1 MSCSVISAKAAA
13 SQGQG
18 DEMRGKGEG
27 EGAKEVGSVEGG
39 GPHLVKA
46 RSRRVVEHTLS
57 HHEPGGRG
65 LGRAAH
71 SVLALTRIITDVN
84 TVGQN

>member
-1 MSCSVISAKAAA
+1 
-13 SQGQG
+13 
-18 DEMRGKGEG
+18 MRGKGEG

-57 HHEPGGRG
+57 YHEPGGKGFRQSCT
-65 LGRAAH
+65 LSSSLDAYH
-71 SVLALTRIITDVN
+71 H
-84 TVGQN
+84 